1 MNPRLYIL
9 FLVDKSVIAFQVF
22 IKFWSSER
30 NTENTMSQLCLNE
43 ESDHS
48 VENTCKNEIFRFT
61 FLHHRKKL
69 NLLTPQLPIYYIQ
82 Y

>member
-1 MNPRLYIL
+1 
-9 FLVDKSVIAFQVF
+9 
-22 IKFWSSER
+22 
-30 NTENTMSQLCLNE
+30 MSQLCLNE